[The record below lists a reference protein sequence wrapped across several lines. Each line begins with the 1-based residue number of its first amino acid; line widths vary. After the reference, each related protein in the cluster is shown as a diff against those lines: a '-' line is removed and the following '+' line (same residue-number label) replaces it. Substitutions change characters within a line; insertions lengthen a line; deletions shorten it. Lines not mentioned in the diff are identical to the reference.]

1 MGLALRRVVL
11 LLVLGGALNACDG
24 PAVGLAISNPAAVVD
39 GHEISMKTYQARLE
53 VSRHRDPFAGIPEA
67 IPSPAP
73 TQRLE
78 DFTIEQL
85 VREEIVRQEAVK
97 RGLSISDQAV
107 KSRIDS
113 LRARAGAAQFTA
125 ALSRNGFTDDS
136 FRAYER
142 ALLTEVGLIQAM
154 ARDRASTA
162 AQELKSGHPF
172 VAVAARWSDDT
183 GTFSRGG
190 DTGWLRTADIPEP
203 ALATAVE
210 PLATGGTTGWARP
223 PGSRN
228 RSTTKRRRSAG
239 LEKSTS
245 RSPTMPAD
253 EGERWRVFLAIETPV
268 PVREA
273 LTGPLDGLQP
283 LREAIRTNAVDRM
296 HLTLHF
302 LGHQPRPVV
311 DLLQETL
318 AAVVARH
325 PRFRLTAEGVGAFPA
340 ISRPRVLWAGIIGGD
355 LPRLHALQSEL
366 GGALRNAGVAVEGDR
381 FHPHLTLGR
390 VRRPLRAPERALLRE
405 WSLRWSESAFGQ
417 VPVDHIRLMR
427 SQLGGG
433 PPRYTTLATFDL
445 Q

>member
-1 MGLALRRVVL
+1 
-11 LLVLGGALNACDG
+11 
-24 PAVGLAISNPAAVVD
+24 
-39 GHEISMKTYQARLE
+39 
-53 VSRHRDPFAGIPEA
+53 
-67 IPSPAP
+67 
-73 TQRLE
+73 
-78 DFTIEQL
+78 
-85 VREEIVRQEAVK
+85 
-97 RGLSISDQAV
+97 
-107 KSRIDS
+107 
-113 LRARAGAAQFTA
+113 
-125 ALSRNGFTDDS
+125 
-136 FRAYER
+136 
-142 ALLTEVGLIQAM
+142 
-154 ARDRASTA
+154 
-162 AQELKSGHPF
+162 
-172 VAVAARWSDDT
+172 
-183 GTFSRGG
+183 
-190 DTGWLRTADIPEP
+190 
-203 ALATAVE
+203 
-210 PLATGGTTGWARP
+210 
-223 PGSRN
+223 
-228 RSTTKRRRSAG
+228 
-239 LEKSTS
+239 
-245 RSPTMPAD
+245 MPAD

-366 GGALRNAGVAVEGDR
+366 GGALRNAGVAVEGER